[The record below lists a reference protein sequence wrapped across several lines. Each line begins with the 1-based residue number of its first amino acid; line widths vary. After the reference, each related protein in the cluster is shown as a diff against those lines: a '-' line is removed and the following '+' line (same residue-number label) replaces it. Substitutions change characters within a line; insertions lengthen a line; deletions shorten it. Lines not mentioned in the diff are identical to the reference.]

1 MPTLNENKITLH
13 FSGWRTPPPV
23 LIDGAHQF
31 VPMGKPCCKGCGHCG
46 FPADYPL
53 HKKAA

>member
-1 MPTLNENKITLH
+1 MQNTKPIFTFT
-13 FSGWRTPPPV
+13 GWRTPPP
-23 LIDGAHQF
+23 IDGVHQF
-31 VPMGKPCCKGCGHCG
+31 VSMRKPCCPNCGHCG